1 MDVRL
6 KPRRTTLTR
15 ALTPHT
21 PQTTEE
27 PVVLPNWCPECGGS
41 GYLDSINLIR
51 ETKVQSCQDCGL
63 RWESRI
69 D

>member
-1 MDVRL
+1 LDVRL

-15 ALTPHT
+15 ALTPR
-21 PQTTEE
+21 TEE

-63 RWESRI
+63 RWESHI